1 MKNDFTVTEIKN
13 SVEFQW
19 RKSQVKIYLVIWLI
33 IVCLTI
39 FIPFIDFVSDSE
51 LLISGI
57 VSWLCT
63 IGFLGLFFWS
73 FSIFSY
79 SKMRYLL
86 KNYKKFNSYEVI
98 LDKVSTSYAYR
109 CAIYYT
115 VIVNNDGLST
125 KVDTNPYF
133 SSSLMSKF
141 SCEDYNNKKVVG
153 LYDNKKNKFYII
165 KRVD

>member
-1 MKNDFTVTEIKN
+1 MKNDFTVNEIKN

-19 RKSQVKIYLVIWLI
+19 RKSQVKSYLVIWLI

-39 FIPFIDFVSDSE
+39 FIPVIICASDDE

-63 IGFLGLFFWS
+63 IGFLGLFFWP

-86 KNYKKFNSYEVI
+86 KNYQKFNSYEVV

-109 CAIYYT
+109 RAIYYT
-115 VIVNNDGLST
+115 VIVNDEGLSK

-133 SSSLMSKF
+133 SSSLLSKF

-153 LYDNKKNKFYII
+153 LYDDKKNKFYIV